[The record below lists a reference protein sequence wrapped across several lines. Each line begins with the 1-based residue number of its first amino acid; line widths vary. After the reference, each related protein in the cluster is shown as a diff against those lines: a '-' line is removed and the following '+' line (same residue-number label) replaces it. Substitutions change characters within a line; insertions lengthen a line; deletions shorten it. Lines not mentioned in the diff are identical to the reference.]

1 MSPRAIPGDHLER
14 RKAIESPRNLA
25 VTAGAGTGKT
35 TLLVDKILQKVIRE
49 NVAIDRV
56 LALTFTEKA
65 ANEMRS
71 RLRIEL
77 RRAGRLDGLERAEI
91 GTIHSFCAHVLR
103 QFPIEAGVSPD
114 FEVDDGTVFR
124 RRFEDQWPRWLD
136 RELGPDARRP

>member
-1 MSPRAIPGDHLER
+1 VSPRAIPGDHLER

-35 TLLVDKILQKVIRE
+35 TLLVDKILQKVLRE
-49 NVAIDRV
+49 DVAIDRV

-77 RRAGRLDGLERAEI
+77 RRAERLDGLERAEI

-114 FEVDDGTVFR
+114 F
-124 RRFEDQWPRWLD
+124 
-136 RELGPDARRP
+136 